1 MMLLAKIL
9 NKIVL
14 FLVFFRLVFV
24 VGIIFFDANLET
36 VLGKFIG

>member
-14 FLVFFRLVFV
+14 FLVFFSVVFCC
-24 VGIIFFDANLET
+24 GNNFFDANLET